1 MLDNLITSG
10 SLTLP
15 ISLTHL
21 TIGYTLKGSMEVG
34 ISMGWRTPG
43 AGSTKG
49 GSVRCSMMISFFS
62 LV

>member
-15 ISLTHL
+15 ILLTHL

-49 GSVRCSMMISFFS
+49 G
-62 LV
+62 